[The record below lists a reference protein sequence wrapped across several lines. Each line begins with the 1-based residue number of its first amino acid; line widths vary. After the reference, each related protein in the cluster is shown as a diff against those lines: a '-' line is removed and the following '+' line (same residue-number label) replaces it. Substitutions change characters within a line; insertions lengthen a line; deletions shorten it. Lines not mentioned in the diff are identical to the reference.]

1 MLFTSSSAGDIEKY
15 FHGTFVKFKEFGD
28 KLFKI
33 TSVSSNSVMGI
44 DQDDM
49 GFELCLSDYHPYE
62 VDYVLPHRA
71 VFQYKDRAMLM
82 QRVPARQYKRGLCDQ
97 NVRIVDIGTGEN
109 AAVGF
114 PILKSYVTKQKY
126 FTLTEAIKHKG
137 KLKSYALNSRMS
149 YISGSKTLKIDTTKI
164 GFYDPGSGVLFVNKL
179 FVSDVLSMMKDNN
192 ETVEISSYE

>member
-1 MLFTSSSAGDIEKY
+1 MLFTSSSSGYIEKY

-33 TSVSSNSVMGI
+33 TSVSCNSVMGV

-49 GFELCLSDYHPYE
+49 DFELCLSDYHPYE

-97 NVRIVDIGTGEN
+97 NVRIVDIGSGETTSI
-109 AAVGF
+109 GF

-149 YISGSKTLKIDTTKI
+149 FISATKVLKIDTSKI
-164 GFYDPGSGVLFVNKL
+164 GFYDSPTNTLFVNKL
-179 FVSDVLSMMKDNN
+179 FAPDVLSLMKDNN
-192 ETVEISSYE
+192 ETVEISTYE